1 MHQDTFNNPH
11 LSYSQINTYLMCPLK
26 YKFQYIDLIPPAF
39 TSSALV
45 FGSAIHEAVGAFY
58 QSVLEGDYLTVS
70 QVHDVYQQIW
80 ESQDKEKEIRFFNG
94 DSGESLSKKAQ
105 SMLSVFVEQ
114 FDPSMQ
120 ILGVEEPFSVE
131 INEGIP
137 PLVGW
142 IDSVELSFDG
152 TVTIVDLK
160 TASKRYS
167 EQNVRSN
174 LQLTCYSLGAQ
185 SLGFNGATQYRLDV
199 LLKTL
204 KPELVRYETDRS
216 EADRARI
223 VKMIKAVWEG
233 ITKGIFFPKE
243 DWQCGQCAYGKMCRE
258 W

>member
-1 MHQDTFNNPH
+1 MSHEIFDKPH

-26 YKFQYIDLIPPAF
+26 YKFQYIDLIRPAF

-58 QSVLEGDYLTVS
+58 QSVLEGDCLTVS
-70 QVHDVYQQIW
+70 QVHDVYRQIW
-80 ESQDKEKEIRFFNG
+80 ESQNKEHEIGFFNG
-94 DSGESLSKKAQ
+94 DSGDSLSKKVQ

-114 FDPSMQ
+114 FDPSVQ
-120 ILGVEEPFSVE
+120 IIGVEEPFSVE
-131 INEGIP
+131 IEGTP

-142 IDSVELSFDG
+142 IDSVELASDG

-174 LQLTCYSLGAQ
+174 LQLTCYSLGAK
-185 SLGFNGATQYRLDV
+185 SLGFNGDTRYRLDV
-199 LLKTL
+199 LLKTQ
-204 KPELVRYETDRS
+204 KPELVKYETDRT
-216 EADRARI
+216 ETDRVRMT
-223 VKMIKAVWEG
+223 KTMKTVWEG
-233 ITKGIFFPKE
+233 IRKEIFFPKE
-243 DWQCGQCAYGKMCRE
+243 DWQCGQCAYGKICGE

>member
-1 MHQDTFNNPH
+1 MSHEIFNKPH

-26 YKFQYIDLIPPAF
+26 YKFQYIDLIRPAF

-58 QSVLEGDYLTVS
+58 QSVMEGDCLTVS
-70 QVHDVYQQIW
+70 QAHDVYRQIW
-80 ESQDKEKEIRFFNG
+80 ESQNEEHEIRFFNG

-114 FDPSMQ
+114 FEPSVQ
-120 ILGVEEPFSVE
+120 IIGVEEPFSVE
-131 INEGIP
+131 IEGTP
-137 PLVGW
+137 SLVGW
-142 IDSVELSFDG
+142 IDSLELAPDG

-185 SLGFNGATQYRLDV
+185 SLGFNGDTRYRLDV
-199 LLKTL
+199 LLKTQ
-204 KPELVRYETDRS
+204 KPELVKYETCRSDTDRV
-216 EADRARI
+216 RI
-223 VKMIKAVWEG
+223 VKIIKTVWEG
-233 ITKGIFFPKE
+233 ISKQIFFPKE
-243 DWQCGQCAYGKMCRE
+243 DWQCGQCAYGEVCGE